1 MVINN
6 APITLCLE
14 PITEC
19 ILPQRKGA
27 ANAAETATMISMTS
41 RGSGSL
47 AGPAARR
54 PGTASTRPLQSSQLR
69 QRVAKSAPVNV
80 SRDGKFPL

>member
-1 MVINN
+1 MVINK

-27 ANAAETATMISMTS
+27 ANAGETAVMISMTS
-41 RGSGSL
+41 RSSGSL

-54 PGTASTRPLQSSQLR
+54 PRCCWHAAAPAESTPSTSGKESAGK
-69 QRVAKSAPVNV
+69 RVW
-80 SRDGKFPL
+80 RR

>member
-1 MVINN
+1 MVINK

-27 ANAAETATMISMTS
+27 ANATETVTMINMTCCGS
-41 RGSGSL
+41 RWRL
-47 AGPAARR
+47 EA
-54 PGTASTRPLQSSQLR
+54 
-69 QRVAKSAPVNV
+69 
-80 SRDGKFPL
+80 

>member
-1 MVINN
+1 MVINK

-27 ANAAETATMISMTS
+27 ANATETAIMISMTS
-41 RGSGSL
+41 CGSGSL

-54 PGTASTRPLQSSQLR
+54 SMRGRHAAARVGSTPSTS
-69 QRVAKSAPVNV
+69 
-80 SRDGKFPL
+80 GKECAGKRARRR

>member
-1 MVINN
+1 MVINK

-27 ANAAETATMISMTS
+27 ANATERAIMISMTS
-41 RGSGSL
+41 RGGGSP

-54 PGTASTRPLQSSQLR
+54 PERCRPAAPLAGAIPSTS
-69 QRVAKSAPVNV
+69 
-80 SRDGKFPL
+80 GKERAGKHVWRG